1 MLGVP
6 ERSLDRM
13 AMTDAF
19 ERPTFRPAVA
29 VALAV
34 LSGVLTGLSQPLV
47 FSSLGATPIDPTG
60 LTGLLAF
67 VSLVPTFV
75 AMRDASV
82 KRVYWLAFTTINVWM
97 AIQLYWLVVAM
108 TVFGHIHILISIAC
122 LLLLSSV
129 IAFALA
135 LAFAIA
141 KLVSRHYGVPF
152 WGLLP
157 FAFGGGEIIRNY
169 GPLGGFPWGNLGNS
183 LATVPLFLQTA
194 SLVGVYGLVMLLTA
208 VNAALAECIVKR
220 KNTRRIKLPLAVAGS
235 IVVVM
240 AAYGG
245 FRLSNEPDVVRTIKV
260 GLLQGNIEQG
270 IKNEDKLNSK
280 MILERY
286 HALQTEAVQK
296 GVDVVVWP
304 EASFPGG
311 VPATTP
317 RLRGTRFHSLE
328 EASVPPAGVFGASVR
343 GVGVDP
349 VTGKRVSSHYNSAI
363 VADGRDLDVRGRF
376 DKVHLVPFGEYV
388 PWPFFVAVKHLVPGM
403 TTPGKQFEVVDVSI
417 GGKSTPIAATIC
429 YEGVFPEISRNFAN
443 AGARLMFNV
452 TNDAWYG
459 VSSAA
464 YQHLMMYAVR
474 AVETARPVARAA
486 NTGISAVIDTR
497 GRVHGASSLYETTV
511 VVEDVA
517 ITDEWTLYLTI
528 GDTIPFLSCVVM
540 ALLWYL
546 ALLGPAFW
554 RRPRKRTESV
564 VGYLGLVVA
573 FGLLMFHFVLAPPG
587 TDEAA
592 STRNQLIFIAASLIG
607 VGALSG
613 RPWGRNAQRW
623 TGGLMFAFCLIGPFV
638 DTPITL
644 VPSLVGLVIF
654 LVASRRKREY
664 VREAET
670 QVAYRDVG

>member
-1 MLGVP
+1 
-6 ERSLDRM
+6 M
-13 AMTDAF
+13 AMTEAH
-19 ERPTFRPAVA
+19 ERPTFKPTVA

-47 FSSLGATPIDPTG
+47 ISSFGSSPIDPTG

-67 VSLVPTFV
+67 VSLVPVFV

-82 KRVYWLAFTTINVWM
+82 KRVYWLAFTTINVWK

-108 TVFGHIHILISIAC
+108 TVFGHIHIAISIAC

-129 IAFALA
+129 IAFALS
-135 LAFAIA
+135 LVFAVA

-152 WGLLP
+152 WVMLP
-157 FAFGGGEIIRNY
+157 FAVGGGEIIRNY

-208 VNAALAECIVKR
+208 VNAALAETFVKR
-220 KNTRRIKLPLAVAGS
+220 KNTRRIKIPLAVTAS
-235 IVVVM
+235 ILVVM
-240 AAYGG
+240 SVYGAV
-245 FRLSNEPDVVRTIKV
+245 RLWREPEVVRTIKV

-270 IKNEDKLNSK
+270 IKNDDRLNST

-286 HALQTEAVQK
+286 HALQIEAVER
-296 GVDVVVWP
+296 GADVVVWP

-311 VPATTP
+311 VPATTA
-317 RLRGTRFHSLE
+317 RLRGTRFHTVE
-328 EASVPPAGVFGASVR
+328 EKSVPPAGVFGASVR
-343 GVGVDP
+343 GVSVDKA
-349 VTGKRVSSHYNSAI
+349 TGKRISHHYNSAI
-363 VADGRDLDVRGRF
+363 VADGPDLDVRGRF

-388 PWPFFVAVKHLVPGM
+388 PWPFYVLVKHIVPGM
-403 TTPGKQFEVVDVSI
+403 TTPGEAFEVIDTMIAGV
-417 GGKSTPIAATIC
+417 STPIGATIC
-429 YEGVFPEISRNFAN
+429 YEGVFPEISRFFAN
-443 AGARLMFNV
+443 SGARVMFNV

-486 NTGISAVIDTR
+486 NTGVSAVVDTR

-511 VVEDVA
+511 VVEDLA
-517 ITDEWTLYLTI
+517 ITDEWTLYMTL
-528 GDTIPFLSCVVM
+528 GDTLPFLAAVM
-540 ALLWYL
+540 MAGLWYL
-546 ALLGPAFW
+546 ALLGPVFW
-554 RRPRKRTESV
+554 RRPRKRTEAV
-564 VGYLGLVVA
+564 VGYAGLIVALGLLV
-573 FGLLMFHFVLAPPG
+573 FHFALAPPG
-587 TDEAA
+587 NDEAA
-592 STRNQLIFIAASLIG
+592 STRNQLIFIGASLVG

-613 RPWGRNAQRW
+613 RPWGRTAQRW
-623 TGGLMFAFCLIGPFV
+623 VGGLTFLLCLIGPFV
-638 DTPITL
+638 DAPVTL

-654 LVASRRKREY
+654 VVASRRKREY
-664 VREAET
+664 LREAVTLVDFREL
-670 QVAYRDVG
+670 